1 MTAKVGKTVTLK
13 TTVVMKGKKPY
24 NNKLK
29 WASSNKKIATVSDK
43 TGQSMKVKISKK
55 AKKGQKVKITAK
67 STDGTNKKITFTI
80 KITK

>member
-1 MTAKVGKTVTLK
+1 
-13 TTVVMKGKKPY
+13 
-24 NNKLK
+24 
-29 WASSNKKIATVSDK
+29 
-43 TGQSMKVKISKK
+43 MKVKISKK